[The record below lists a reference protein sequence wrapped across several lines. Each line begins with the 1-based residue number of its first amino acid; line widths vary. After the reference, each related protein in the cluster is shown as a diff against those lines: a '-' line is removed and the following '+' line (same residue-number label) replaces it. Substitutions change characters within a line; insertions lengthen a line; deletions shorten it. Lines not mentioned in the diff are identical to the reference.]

1 MCLAPT
7 TIHSCVFRLSL
18 KVGSIFGAVFE
29 TQNASRFATF
39 YRFVTPQTFN
49 IPSQYVTL
57 HVTNDRFGA
66 LPPYA
71 CALAQTSGVASVIAN
86 NRIWNA
92 SQLMKSMKDQ
102 SRMTLAWKLRRLDE
116 GSRGSM
122 CHCPIRPRH
131 PSRLKHEREIAM
143 MRRREDHTAHTASSQ
158 PDIQP
163 ASEPRSLVQGQG
175 QGQHH

>member
-86 NRIWNA
+86 NRIPHDLI
-92 SQLMKSMKDQ
+92 SG
-102 SRMTLAWKLRRLDE
+102 TFRRLSPDQPVKFPHNL
-116 GSRGSM
+116 GTAAVSSTPLVQHASICVHAGRVAGQQ
-122 CHCPIRPRH
+122 CCRCGAGRPTGA
-131 PSRLKHEREIAM
+131 PSR
-143 MRRREDHTAHTASSQ
+143 RRQR
-158 PDIQP
+158 
-163 ASEPRSLVQGQG
+163 R
-175 QGQHH
+175 

>member
-1 MCLAPT
+1 MRGEDLQRHRISGVHALNCDCARVDARA
-7 TIHSCVFRLSL
+7 CVMITNEFRLSL

-86 NRIWNA
+86 NRIPHDLI
-92 SQLMKSMKDQ
+92 SG
-102 SRMTLAWKLRRLDE
+102 TFRRLTPDQPVKFPHNL
-116 GSRGSM
+116 G
-122 CHCPIRPRH
+122 
-131 PSRLKHEREIAM
+131 
-143 MRRREDHTAHTASSQ
+143 TAAVSSTLLAR
-158 PDIQP
+158 I
-163 ASEPRSLVQGQG
+163 G
-175 QGQHH
+175 